1 MTNDVT
7 DNNAPRYVTLRAPSG
22 RLLRCDRLII
32 EGKRLTIITRYNTH
46 RDLMIGV
53 RQLACLVRAGM
64 KFDEVRVE
72 FFREAREGEE

>member
-1 MTNDVT
+1 MTDDMT

-22 RLLRCDRLII
+22 RLLRCDRLVI
-32 EGKRLTIITRYNTH
+32 EGERLTITRRYNTH

-64 KFDEVRVE
+64 KFDEVQVE
-72 FFREAREGEE
+72 MFHREDEE